1 MYFFYFL
8 FFLIN
13 GKQILS
19 FSSNSIK
26 NHSKFSVEY
35 IKTRIK
41 PNECPKLCLISTTA
55 NIFKHIREHPRGG
68 ICSTNTMATSGR
80 TTPPQRR
87 LPPFGDQ
94 LLSQRHKIVSIKLNN
109 PLDPS
114 CPRNVCDSEEKQSG
128 GARAAPGS
136 TQRTSERQSYAV
148 NGWSGPVSTEDPVSL
163 LLAAV

>member
-1 MYFFYFL
+1 M
-8 FFLIN
+8 
-13 GKQILS
+13 S

-26 NHSKFSVEY
+26 NHSKFSVEC

-68 ICSTNTMATSGR
+68 ICSTNTLATSGR
-80 TTPPQRR
+80 TTPPHRR
-87 LPPFGDQ
+87 LPLFGDQ
-94 LLSQRHKIVSIKLNN
+94 LLSQRHKIVSINLNN

-114 CPRNVCDSEEKQSG
+114 GPRNVCDSEEKQSG
-128 GARAAPGS
+128 GRLSS
-136 TQRTSERQSYAV
+136 TRLNPKNKREAELC
-148 NGWSGPVSTEDPVSL
+148 GEWLEWAVSTEDPVSL